1 MKTSSIGPC
10 TALRKRSG
18 GAFLQLHFCKSSQT
32 SVDKKG
38 ATVEIMT
45 LKTLLTRELLHH
57 DTTVIIYSNI
67 NRYILATESI
77 RERRHCEM
85 YFVDYRY
92 NHPHWWKIA
101 WGSNPASQL

>member
-77 RERRHCEM
+77 SFFCKSWNGKKNNNKNMRG
-85 YFVDYRY
+85 
-92 NHPHWWKIA
+92 N
-101 WGSNPASQL
+101 